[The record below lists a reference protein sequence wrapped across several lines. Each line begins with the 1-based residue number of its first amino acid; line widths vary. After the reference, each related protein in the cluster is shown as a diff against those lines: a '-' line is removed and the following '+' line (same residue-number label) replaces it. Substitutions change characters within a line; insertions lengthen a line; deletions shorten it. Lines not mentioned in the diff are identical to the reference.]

1 LNLTYLYIYSQISQN
16 NYHIQNNS
24 QFHNN
29 QNLDINQKITIFTKI
44 EISLKKTLVL
54 FAHPYFEHSTT
65 NVRLLECYG
74 DLENVTFRDL
84 YEDYPDFH
92 IQPFRERKR
101 IVEYQRIIFH
111 FPIIWFGLPP
121 LLKLWI
127 DEVFDMRW
135 ITETGLNILSGKD
148 ALIVTSVGGRELN
161 YAPDGKFKTTI
172 EELLSG
178 LKVSLQVNNIDLKKI
193 HVIYNDDNLS
203 EDELAIQC
211 QELSETLKLK

>member
-1 LNLTYLYIYSQISQN
+1 M
-16 NYHIQNNS
+16 
-24 QFHNN
+24 
-29 QNLDINQKITIFTKI
+29 
-44 EISLKKTLVL
+44 KKTLVL

-65 NVRLLECYG
+65 NVRLLECYEAM
-74 DLENVTFRDL
+74 DNVTLRDL

-101 IVEYQRIIFH
+101 IVQYDRIIFH

-135 ITETGLNILSGKD
+135 ISETGLNILSGKD
-148 ALIVTSVGGRELN
+148 ALIVTTVGGRELN

-172 EELLSG
+172 AELLSG
-178 LKVSLQVNNIDLKKI
+178 LRVSLDVNSIELKKI
-193 HVIYNDDNLS
+193 HVIYNADNLS
-203 EDELAIQC
+203 EEELEFQC
-211 QELSETLKLK
+211 QELSETFKIK

>member
-1 LNLTYLYIYSQISQN
+1 M
-16 NYHIQNNS
+16 
-24 QFHNN
+24 
-29 QNLDINQKITIFTKI
+29 
-44 EISLKKTLVL
+44 KKTLVL

-65 NVRLLECYG
+65 NVRLLECYEAM
-74 DLENVTFRDL
+74 DHLTSRDL

-101 IVEYQRIIFH
+101 IVEYELIIFH

-172 EELLSG
+172 AELLSG
-178 LKVSLQVNNIDLKKI
+178 LRVALDVNNIELKKI
-193 HVIYNDDNLS
+193 HIIYNADNLS
-203 EDELAIQC
+203 EEELEFQC
-211 QELSETLKLK
+211 QELSETLKIE

>member
-1 LNLTYLYIYSQISQN
+1 M
-16 NYHIQNNS
+16 
-24 QFHNN
+24 
-29 QNLDINQKITIFTKI
+29 
-44 EISLKKTLVL
+44 KKTLVL

-65 NVRLLECYG
+65 NVRLLECY
-74 DLENVTFRDL
+74 DDMDNVTFRDL

-101 IVEYQRIIFH
+101 IVEYERIIFH

-135 ITETGLNILSGKD
+135 ISENGINILSGKD
-148 ALIVTSVGGRELN
+148 ALIITSVGGRESN
-161 YAPDGKFKTTI
+161 YSSEGKYKTEV

-178 LKVSLQVNNIDLKKI
+178 LKVCLHVNNIDLKKI
-193 HVIYNDDNLS
+193 HIIYTADNLS
-203 EDELAIQC
+203 EEELEFQC
-211 QELSETLKLK
+211 QELSETLKIE

>member
-1 LNLTYLYIYSQISQN
+1 M
-16 NYHIQNNS
+16 
-24 QFHNN
+24 
-29 QNLDINQKITIFTKI
+29 
-44 EISLKKTLVL
+44 VL

-65 NVRLLECYG
+65 NVRLLECY
-74 DLENVTFRDL
+74 DELDNVTFRDL

-101 IVEYQRIIFH
+101 IVEYDRIIFH

-135 ITETGLNILSGKD
+135 VSENGINILSGKD
-148 ALIVTSVGGRELN
+148 ALIITSVGGREVN
-161 YAPDGKFKTTI
+161 YTKEGKYETEV

-178 LKVSLQVNNIDLKKI
+178 LKVSLKVNNINLKKI
-193 HVIYNDDNLS
+193 HIIYNADNLNDTELNLLS
-203 EDELAIQC
+203 EELA
-211 QELSETLKLK
+211 ETLKIK

>member
-1 LNLTYLYIYSQISQN
+1 M
-16 NYHIQNNS
+16 
-24 QFHNN
+24 
-29 QNLDINQKITIFTKI
+29 
-44 EISLKKTLVL
+44 KKTLVL

-65 NVRLLECYG
+65 NVRLLGCYDELG
-74 DLENVTFRDL
+74 NVTFRDL

-101 IVEYQRIIFH
+101 IVEYDRIIFH

-135 ITETGLNILSGKD
+135 VSENGINILSGKD
-148 ALIVTSVGGRELN
+148 ALIITSVGGREAN
-161 YAPDGKFKTTI
+161 YTKEGKYETEV

-178 LKVSLQVNNIDLKKI
+178 LKVSLKVNDINLKKI
-193 HVIYNDDNLS
+193 HVIYNADNLT
-203 EDELAIQC
+203 DEQLNVLC
-211 QELSETLKLK
+211 EELSQTLKIK

>member
-1 LNLTYLYIYSQISQN
+1 M
-16 NYHIQNNS
+16 IQ
-24 QFHNN
+24 
-29 QNLDINQKITIFTKI
+29 NQKITTFTKT

-65 NVRLLECYG
+65 NARLLECYKYLG
-74 DLENVTFRDL
+74 NVTLRDL

-101 IVEYQRIIFH
+101 IVEYDRIIFH

-135 ITETGLNILSGKD
+135 ISESGLNILSGKD
-148 ALIVTSVGGRELN
+148 AIIITSVGGRENN
-161 YAPDGKFKTTI
+161 YTAEGKYKTGV

-178 LKVSLQVNNIDLKKI
+178 LKVSLDVNNIELKKI
-193 HVIYNDDNLS
+193 NIIYNADNLT
-203 EDELAIQC
+203 EEELTLHC
-211 QELSETLKLK
+211 QNLSKILKVK